1 MTSTN
6 TRTAARASPV
16 TPTPRA
22 RRSPAAAT
30 SVPSTPATVNVADRI
45 TAASRTRLSW
55 TAMRRGSSSTVWI
68 ATKRPTTTHHSME
81 GNRTAVSSTRSALVG
96 PSHCRSARTSA
107 ARKNSALTV
116 TATKVTPGQNRGHI
130 APACYRN
137 LPMAPNRL
145 FYGWIVVA
153 ASAAI
158 VCIGMGALFSLGVFL
173 KPMADTMG
181 WSRGAISSV
190 ALLNWMAMGV
200 GSFVWGALSDRIG
213 TRAVAVAGGVL
224 LGLGLV
230 LSSQAQALWHLAVS
244 FGAMVGFA
252 VGAFYAPLTS
262 TATKWFT
269 ARRGLAVGLVSS
281 GIGVGI
287 LAIAPMARALT
298 SAWDWRVAL
307 LVIGDLAWLVVV
319 PVALLIRE
327 QPGDVGAAAMGGAAA
342 RTGPDYSP
350 RQVLTTPQFW
360 AIFHMVTHAT
370 DQGIG
375 PMAAATALG
384 VSGLSSIAG
393 RLGGGLL
400 ADRVG
405 AKATLLA
412 GLALQAVM
420 IVLYLGVREV
430 GPFYALAIVFGV
442 AYGGVMP
449 L

>member
-1 MTSTN
+1 
-6 TRTAARASPV
+6 V
-16 TPTPRA
+16 
-22 RRSPAAAT
+22 
-30 SVPSTPATVNVADRI
+30 
-45 TAASRTRLSW
+45 ASR
-55 TAMRRGSSSTVWI
+55 V
-68 ATKRPTTTHHSME
+68 
-81 GNRTAVSSTRSALVG
+81 
-96 PSHCRSARTSA
+96 
-107 ARKNSALTV
+107 
-116 TATKVTPGQNRGHI
+116 
-130 APACYRN
+130 
-137 LPMAPNRL
+137 

-158 VCIGMGALFSLGVFL
+158 VCVGMGSLFSLGVFL
-173 KPMADTMG
+173 KPMAESMG

-190 ALLNWMAMGV
+190 ALLNWIAMGL
-200 GSFVWGALSDRIG
+200 GSFVWGTLSDRIG
-213 TRAVAVAGGVL
+213 TRAVAVAGGLL

-230 LSSQAQALWHLAVS
+230 LSSQVQALWQLNLT
-244 FGAMVGFA
+244 FGVMVGFA

-287 LAIAPMARALT
+287 LAIAPLARALIT
-298 SAWDWRVAL
+298 AWDWRVAL
-307 LVIGDLAWLVVV
+307 LVIGDLAWVVVV

-342 RTGPDYSP
+342 RTGRDYSP
-350 RQVLTTPQFW
+350 QQVLATPQFW
-360 AIFHMVTHAT
+360 AIALTHFACCAAHSGPIFHMVTHAT

-400 ADRVG
+400 ADRFG
-405 AKATLLA
+405 AKKTLLS
-412 GLALQAVM
+412 GLALQAAM
-420 IVLYLGVREV
+420 IVLYLYVREI
-430 GPFYALAIVFGV
+430 GPFYALAVVFGV

-449 L
+449 LYALVTREYFGEKVMGAAYGAVFLISTLGMGLGSFAGGVLYDRLGSYTWLYTGSFAIGAAAVVLALTFRAPRTLPVAVPAR